1 MANRAIAFRW
11 ESNTMLLNRIWA
23 FGTVHYDHV
32 RCWSRCS
39 ICSPHV
45 SILVQVNGRA
55 GLSPAHPGKS
65 GRSTEGAMLH
75 LKQCDN
81 AIFCDLPA
89 HAGEFS
95 TSTTALFRQQ
105 PLALTAVAK
114 GSRKPAGNRF
124 CLPVLPAHEPVT
136 VTEQNPNRM
145 KVACSPRLQDQNVY
159 YICSIWSPSRMWR
172 ARMPSDFVETRAVR
186 CN

>member
-1 MANRAIAFRW
+1 
-11 ESNTMLLNRIWA
+11 MLLNQIWA
-23 FGTVHYDHV
+23 FGAVHYDHV

-45 SILVQVNGRA
+45 SILVQVNGRT
-55 GLSPAHPGKS
+55 GLSPAHPGES

-75 LKQCDN
+75 LNQCDN

-105 PLALTAVAK
+105 PLALTAFAK

-124 CLPVLPAHEPVT
+124 CLPVLLAHQLHMSQSQS
-136 VTEQNPNRM
+136 QNKIQTRM
-145 KVACSPRLQDQNVY
+145 TVACGPRLKTKMCTTFVRFGPLAECD
-159 YICSIWSPSRMWR
+159 
-172 ARMPSDFVETRAVR
+172 ARMPSDFV
-186 CN
+186 